1 MGYVDVSDD
10 IIDCSISVPD
20 IVNAGRQVPIS
31 IRLENL
37 TAHFQCLEV
46 SSSLPSLEEAQ
57 HAGVERFELAD
68 RFNRYTVEL
77 LPYSEKRLSF
87 TVIARNPGWCLL
99 PLILIRSSGIQS
111 PLSVTLPRAILV
123 SD

>member
-1 MGYVDVSDD
+1 MLFLLVE
-10 IIDCSISVPD
+10 P
-20 IVNAGRQVPIS
+20 VPIS

-57 HAGVERFELAD
+57 RAGVERFELAD

-77 LPYSEKRLSF
+77 LPYSVKKRLSF
-87 TVIARNPGWCLL
+87 TVTCSKPRMVPSPSDLNPIKRCTNATFCD
-99 PLILIRSSGIQS
+99 SS
-111 PLSVTLPRAILV
+111 
-123 SD
+123 